1 MRYLILHGHFYQ
13 PPRENPFLGEIQK
26 EASAAPAHDW
36 NERITNECYSPN
48 AYSRILDGYGRI
60 TDMSNNY
67 EYISFNFGPTLI
79 DYIAKTRE
87 DLIKRI
93 LEADKKSIARLGY
106 GNAIAQVYNHIILP
120 LAKKEDMRVQIKWGL
135 YNFEKYF
142 GRKSSGMWLSETAIN
157 LDVVDALYDCGVKF
171 TILSPYQAHYVK
183 NITTVDV
190 SGAKIDTSKPY
201 WLYGHN
207 GKRVAV
213 FFYDHYISQSIAFE
227 HLLTSSDKLAER
239 IRNAYGEKRLVNIAT
254 DGETYGHHEPFAD
267 MCLARYFKENVY
279 YDNITPTNYEHYLSM
294 YPPMEEVILHEGTG
308 RRGTS
313 WSCSHGVERWRS
325 NCGCG
330 GWEGL
335 DLSWRGPLRDAFD
348 ILRKMQDKLFA
359 EFLDFTDDTRNS
371 LREEY
376 VRAIYNDLDAK
387 DLYEIC
393 SKYISFK
400 EFVFLMESYKYSL
413 FSYTS
418 CGWFFEDVS
427 RLEPIKNMQYAEQSF
442 HYARLLVKDKNVS
455 FVDEAHKE
463 FLKTLEKSI
472 SNKPEHHNARYFY
485 EKEAKVDVF
494 TKLYVINYFIFN
506 LAASEYRDININ
518 IFKHEIK
525 STKIEKNYVEGILI
539 DNIAADI
546 YFKVHMIKENHEF
559 KNQIQISEV
568 YDNLDKATIYTMY
581 LKDLTSDIRDKLAD
595 SLFEDDIKKLD
606 TLMHQIYPEYR
617 KLFTYFNL
625 NSITPDY
632 DYRRIMG
639 AMASPILREKITER
653 GRDAYDEVSED
664 LKDARNAGI
673 FISNSGIS
681 SLIGDNIKTALNE
694 LYNTGNP
701 FITHDLLRDIKFL
714 SNNDMPIDR
723 NTFENIFYKILL
735 KYKSGD
741 IKFDRDED
749 KKSFKELGYWLNF
762 NMDNI

>member
-87 DLIKRI
+87 DLLKRI

-568 YDNLDKATIYTMY
+568 YDNLDKSTIYTMY

-723 NTFENIFYKILL
+723 NTFENIFYKILQ

-741 IKFDRDED
+741 IKFDREEE

>member
-87 DLIKRI
+87 DLLKRI

-330 GWEGL
+330 GGEGL

-568 YDNLDKATIYTMY
+568 YDNLDKSTIYTMY

-723 NTFENIFYKILL
+723 NTFENIFYKILQ

-741 IKFDRDED
+741 IKFERDEE

>member
-87 DLIKRI
+87 DLLKRI

-359 EFLDFTDDTRNS
+359 EFLDFTDETRNS

-455 FVDEAHKE
+455 FVDDAHKE

-723 NTFENIFYKILL
+723 NTFENIFYKILQ

-741 IKFDRDED
+741 IKFERDEE

>member
-87 DLIKRI
+87 DLLKRI

-472 SNKPEHHNARYFY
+472 SNKPEHHSARYFY

-723 NTFENIFYKILL
+723 NTFENIFYKILQ

-741 IKFDRDED
+741 IKFERDEE

-762 NMDNI
+762 NMGNI

>member
-87 DLIKRI
+87 DLLKRI

-568 YDNLDKATIYTMY
+568 YDNLDKSTIYTMY

-723 NTFENIFYKILL
+723 NTFENIFYKILQ

-741 IKFDRDED
+741 IKFDRDEE